1 MSPDSNVNPD
11 SSNGSSEK
19 QLCTA
24 CLFPNEPFAHF
35 CTKCGAPISSYV
47 AIAPFESAFAQG
59 YVFRQA
65 AERPRSLVV
74 LVGIWLIFGS
84 FLFRSVVTPAMA
96 ISLSALSCCSFRQRL
111 FGRQHEIT
119 LLEKL
124 LAGEA
129 MSKTEMDPAV
139 RNYGR
144 THQPSHNSKT

>member
-84 FLFRSVVTPAMA
+84 LAFTGFFLISVSRDTGYGDFVVGTFMLLISSA
-96 ISLSALSCCSFRQRL
+96 I
-111 FGRQHEIT
+111 IW
-119 LLEKL
+119 
-124 LAGEA
+124 
-129 MSKTEMDPAV
+129 KTT
-139 RNYGR
+139 RNYVTR
-144 THQPSHNSKT
+144 KAVSRRSDV